1 MLKRSW
7 VIGVVVTALA
17 FAAGMALRHR
27 RVPRWLGRLGII
39 SYSVYLVHPA
49 VLAVFN
55 ITFGRPSTDAPLML
69 VPFLIA
75 VLAVSYVTHRYVE
88 APLQRLGRRLAR
100 RTAPVLPAA
109 PVPGERV
116 SPVNA

>member
-1 MLKRSW
+1 
-7 VIGVVVTALA
+7 
-17 FAAGMALRHR
+17 
-27 RVPRWLGRLGII
+27 
-39 SYSVYLVHPA
+39 VYLVHPA

-100 RTAPVLPAA
+100 RTAPVLPDT
-109 PVPGERV
+109 PVPEGRA